1 MAGFNLRN
9 TVDGIVDYK
18 RKWDNAKATGKGT
31 SEFEKGAA
39 AYYQELRDNGRGD
52 VADYL
57 QKSDSITAGEY
68 LNTLTPDYQA
78 TAGDLQKKSN
88 DVYDWTKG
96 AGSQIAKDYDMVYQ
110 TIGVTPTRTDYGK
123 DILSGY
129 GLAAD
134 AAYKSSLGG
143 GAENNG
149 GNVDSY
155 AAAQANRNKAAMVKE
170 GYGTV
175 LDYYNSIAGNA
186 TKWAGDK
193 ANALGGFAGL
203 MQGNV
208 TDDRDTVEKAFTG
221 TVDLW
226 KTQDTNKTEKE
237 VAELGAEISR
247 EQMAQEKLIA
257 DEANMTELLVQQLKN
272 DAKSS
277 SSGKVAS
284 SPQFNASSVVDNII
298 NRHTKGTYAIVEDD
312 GVTKKYEK
320 DGKTTDLEAVAV
332 DLQAMIDDESIPY
345 AQRVSI
351 FNEAKLEGIG
361 VLAPAAEGTVR
372 PEEIKD
378 NRILNHFASLPNNN
392 ERLIHLNGL
401 VADKTLS
408 PGQAQWLIDKYGIT
422 I

>member
-1 MAGFNLRN
+1 MAYNPFNAAS
-9 TVDGIVDYK
+9 GIVENK
-18 RKWDNAKATGKGT
+18 RKWANAKAKG
-31 SEFEKGAA
+31 EDVKPYEEGAA
-39 AYYQELRDNGRGD
+39 AYYKELRDNGRGD

-68 LNTLTPDYQA
+68 LKTLTPNYQA

-129 GLAAD
+129 GIAAD
-134 AAYKSSLGG
+134 EAYKGTLGG
-143 GAENNG
+143 NAEDNG

-186 TKWAGDK
+186 TNWANSK

-203 MQGNV
+203 MQTNV
-208 TDDRDTVEKAFTG
+208 TDDRDTVEKAYDG
-221 TVDLW
+221 SIKLLQ
-226 KTQDTNKTEKE
+226 TQDTNEANKK
-237 VAELGAEISR
+237 
-247 EQMAQEKLIA
+247 IA
-257 DEANMTELLVQQLKN
+257 DLEATINREKMANDLIIAGNDNATDIYVQQLKN

-298 NRHTKGTYAIVEDD
+298 DRHTKGTYAIVED
-312 GVTKKYEK
+312 GAKGKKYEK